1 MARAHSKK
9 NDAHSTSPFD
19 AAALRARCVEP
30 EGDPTEVIPAAL
42 LQRLLAETM
51 PDGSTGGAAPRF
63 EIVERDPDDDVIIDD
78 SAFEEAFAEMVGE
91 AAAE

>member
-1 MARAHSKK
+1 MERAHSKK
-9 NDAHSTSPFD
+9 KDAHSTSPFD

-30 EGDPTEVIPAAL
+30 EGDPTEVIPPAV

-51 PDGSTGGAAPRF
+51 PDRSTGGASPRF
-63 EIVERDPDDDVIIDD
+63 EIVARDPDDVIIDD

>member
-1 MARAHSKK
+1 MARAHSRKK
-9 NDAHSTSPFD
+9 DAHSTTPFD

-30 EGDPTEVIPAAL
+30 EGDLTEVIPAAL

-51 PDGSTGGAAPRF
+51 PDRSIGGAAPRF
-63 EIVERDPDDDVIIDD
+63 EIVERDPDDVIIDD
-78 SAFEEAFAEMVGE
+78 RAFEEAFAEMVGE

>member
-9 NDAHSTSPFD
+9 KDAHSTYPFD

-51 PDGSTGGAAPRF
+51 PDGSTGGAATRF
-63 EIVERDPDDDVIIDD
+63 EIVERDPDDVIIDD
-78 SAFEEAFAEMVGE
+78 NAFEEAFAEMV
-91 AAAE
+91 A